1 MSSTRRGA
9 RMKMPLLTVVGK
21 EVVEANKPEIVQ
33 RLLRPWFAQLSIQAF
48 EATYGMLEVDWE
60 ACEEALLMDVFD
72 DTTLVG

>member
-1 MSSTRRGA
+1 
-9 RMKMPLLTVVGK
+9 
-21 EVVEANKPEIVQ
+21 VQ